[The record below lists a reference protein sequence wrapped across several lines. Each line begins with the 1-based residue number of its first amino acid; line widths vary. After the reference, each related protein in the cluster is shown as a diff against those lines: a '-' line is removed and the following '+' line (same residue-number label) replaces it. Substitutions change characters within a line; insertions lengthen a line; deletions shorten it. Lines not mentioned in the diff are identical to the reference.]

1 MSTSWSCKVK
11 LIGVIPVVVG
21 LVVPMMLVARFVF
34 PQTSSIQLSILQPE
48 NGDVVPRRQCG
59 SRDLES
65 CADEMQPLNVTG
77 ISSGLGANKIVL
89 FVYSPP
95 AERWFFQGEA
105 TVGSDG
111 RWEVGDIIVSG
122 GIGVRPGDSSFHFVA
137 TAMSELPPGLSD
149 VPSGEFPPPGTLAQ
163 SPAVLVKRGN

>member
-1 MSTSWSCKVK
+1 MNKETLCFFVSV
-11 LIGVIPVVVG
+11 
-21 LVVPMMLVARFVF
+21 MLVSSFVF
-34 PQTSSIQLSILQPE
+34 SQTSSIQISILQPE

-105 TVGSDG
+105 TVGPDG

-122 GIGVRPGDSSFHFVA
+122 GVGVRSGDFDFQFVA

-149 VPSGEFPPPGTLAQ
+149 VPDGEFPLPGTLAL
-163 SPAVLVKRGN
+163 SPVVLVKRGN